1 MGQIQG
7 MSKPASKPVAF
18 TRYQKFVIALLVFI
32 QFTIILDFMIISPL
46 GAVLMPALSITPSQF
61 GLVVSVY
68 AFSAGIS
75 GFLTAGFLDRYDR
88 KKLLLFFYGGFI
100 LATLFCG
107 LAPTYPLLLAARTMT
122 GIFGGVLGSIVMAI
136 ATDLFQFEVRGRV
149 MGLLQ
154 TAFAASQI
162 LGLPAGIFFS
172 NHWGWHAPFLMIV
185 AVATPVGIF
194 ALRKM
199 QPVAEHLKL
208 RVDRHPFHHL
218 LQTLSTP
225 AYLIGFGSTAFL
237 SIGGFMMMPFM
248 SAFTV
253 NNLGIPIG
261 KLPMIYLITGIA
273 SMAIGPIVG
282 RLSDRFGKY
291 QTFLF
296 GATLSTV
303 LVVYYTHLEVTPLY
317 AVIAINAVLFLGI
330 FTRMIPAQALVASL
344 PSPDSRGAY
353 MSVSSSIQQ
362 MAGGFGSIVA
372 GLIIVQETS
381 GRIVHFDRLGF
392 VMVGTALVSVIGM
405 FFVNR
410 MVSQKI
416 ARSVAG

>member
-1 MGQIQG
+1 
-7 MSKPASKPVAF
+7 MSKPEAF
-18 TRYQKFVIALLVFI
+18 TPYQKFVIALLVFI

-46 GAVLMPALSITPSQF
+46 GAVIMPALSISPSQF

-75 GFLTAGFLDRYDR
+75 GFLTAGFADRYDR
-88 KKLLLFFYGGFI
+88 KKLLLFFYAGFI

-136 ATDLFQFEVRGRV
+136 AADLFPFSMRGRV

-185 AVATPVGIF
+185 GVASLVGIF
-194 ALRKM
+194 AFRKM
-199 QPVAEHLKL
+199 EPVAEHLKL
-208 RVDRHPFHHL
+208 QVDRHPLHHL
-218 LQTLSTP
+218 LQTMTTP
-225 AYLIGFGSTAFL
+225 TYLVGFASTALL
-237 SIGGFMMMPFM
+237 SIGGFMMMPFS

-282 RLSDRFGKY
+282 RLSDRFGKFH
-291 QTFLF
+291 TFLF
-296 GATLSTV
+296 GAVLSSV
-303 LVVYYTHLEVTPLY
+303 VVVYYTNLEVTPLW
-317 AVIAINAVLFLGI
+317 AVILVNSFLFLGI
-330 FTRMIPAQALVASL
+330 FSRMIPAQALVSAL
-344 PSPDSRGAY
+344 PDPESRGAY
-353 MSVSSSIQQ
+353 MSVGSSLQQ
-362 MAGGFGSIVA
+362 MAGGVGSIVA
-372 GLIIVQETS
+372 GSIIVQEAS
-381 GRIVHFDRLGF
+381 GRIEHFDRLGF
-392 VMVGTALVSVIGM
+392 VMVGTAAFSVVGM

-410 MVSQKI
+410 MVKRKMAVST
-416 ARSVAG
+416 V